1 MMDVGT
7 LVKKPCS
14 QCDIFYLSALSLWN
28 LNETKKIITTLVD
41 RGYHIKCIDWNQF
54 NDSSTLILIGS
65 SSSRIKLF
73 DSRNLEYV
81 VEQFGEHSKMVND
94 VK

>member
-1 MMDVGT
+1 MV
-7 LVKKPCS
+7 LP
-14 QCDIFYLSALSLWN
+14 IFLGISLWN
-28 LNETKKIITTLVD
+28 LNETKKISTTLVD
-41 RGYHIKCIDWNQF
+41 KGYNITCVDWNNF

-81 VEQFGEHSKMVND
+81 VQQFGEHSKIIND
-94 VK
+94 IK